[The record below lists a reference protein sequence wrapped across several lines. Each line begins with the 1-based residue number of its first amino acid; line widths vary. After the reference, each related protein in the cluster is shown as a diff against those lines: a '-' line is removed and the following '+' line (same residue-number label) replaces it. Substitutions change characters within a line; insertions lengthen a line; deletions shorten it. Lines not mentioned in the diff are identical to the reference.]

1 MQSERPEG
9 WERDGEQGTWIGFV
23 ARSDEVVD
31 EVENNDLLWEGCER
45 AKLLI

>member
-9 WERDGEQGTWIGFV
+9 GREGEQGTWIGFV

-31 EVENNDLLWEGCER
+31 EVENYDLLWEGCER
-45 AKLLI
+45 AELLI